1 MDITHRNNKNLR
13 MKKLIVFAALVLFK
27 IADAQNNYAY
37 FVDLT
42 KVENNKIQVK
52 LTPPSIAESEATFM
66 FPAIVPG
73 TYAVY
78 NFGRFISDLKVI
90 DKNGKEI
97 IYTKPDINTYTI
109 LAPQNIAY
117 LTYLVDDSWGFPLKK
132 DENKNDIV
140 FEPAGTNIEP
150 DKNFVLNTHSFF
162 GYFKNYTNKQF
173 TIEIKKPK
181 GFYASS
187 GLSSIKNGI
196 DTDVI
201 NVFDY
206 HKLVD
211 SPIMYCL
218 PDTAFVEVGGARV
231 LVSVYSPNKKI
242 TAAYI
247 AKNIAEV
254 LDAQRKYLGGILP
267 VDKYAFIIYLND
279 KPTQSGLNGALEH
292 CYSSFYV
299 MPEIDSVYI
308 AQEMRNVAA
317 HEFFHIVTPLSIH
330 SEEIGN
336 FDFNTPKMSKHLW
349 LYEGL
354 TEYNAHHVQV
364 LYGLIDIDKFI
375 EVMQGKMGE
384 AETQYN
390 DTIRL
395 TKKQKHKNEIEGQL
409 YTDTLAFTFMS
420 AHVLEPKYHEKYG
433 NVYAKGALINMCLDI
448 ILRYTSN
455 GDYGTQNLM
464 ADLSKLYGKDKSFKD
479 DDLFSDIEKLT
490 SPAARDFLNKYVDR
504 SQKLPFKEVF
514 NMVGLNYDE
523 KTERQQISLGGFG
536 MGFNPKTNRA
546 VIFDI
551 ANADAFGKKMKY
563 KEGDEI
569 VLFNGKKVN
578 IDNYKEVLY
587 GFIQNAKT
595 GDKLVV
601 EVARKRKDKEQVKTL
616 SAKVAPVKVTLLNDI
631 TVNKNASDKQIATRN
646 AWLGLK

>member
-1 MDITHRNNKNLR
+1 MKNL
-13 MKKLIVFAALVLFK
+13 LVFAALVLFK
-27 IADAQNNYAY
+27 IADAQNNYTY

-42 KVENNKIQVK
+42 KVENDKIQVK
-52 LTPPSIAESEATFM
+52 LTPPNITENEATFM

-73 TYAVY
+73 TYAIY

-97 IYTKPDINTYTI
+97 AYTKPDINTYTI
-109 LAPQNIAY
+109 PTPQNIAY
-117 LTYLVDDSWGFPLKK
+117 ITYLVDDTWDFPLKK
-132 DENKNDIV
+132 NESKDDIV
-140 FEPAGTNIEP
+140 FEPAGTNIEAN
-150 DKNFVLNTHSFF
+150 KNFVLNTHGFF
-162 GYFKNYTNKQF
+162 GYFKNYTDKQF
-173 TIEIKKPK
+173 TVEIKKPK

-187 GLSSIKNGI
+187 GLTSIKNGI
-196 DTDVI
+196 DTDI
-201 NVFDY
+201 IDVFDY

-211 SPIMYCL
+211 SPVMYCL

-254 LDAQRKYLGGILP
+254 LDAQRKYLGGTLP

-279 KPTQSGLNGALEH
+279 TPTLSGANGALEH

-336 FDFNTPKMSKHLW
+336 FDFNNPKMSKHLW

-375 EVMQGKMGE
+375 EVMQGKMSE
-384 AETQYN
+384 AQTQYN
-390 DTIRL
+390 DTMP
-395 TKKQKHKNEIEGQL
+395 
-409 YTDTLAFTFMS
+409 FTFMS
-420 AHVLEPKYHEKYG
+420 SHVLETKYHKQYN

-448 ILRYTSN
+448 LLRYNTN
-455 GDYGTQNLM
+455 GEYGTQNLM

-479 DDLFSDIEKLT
+479 NDLFNDIEKLT
-490 SPAARDFLNKYVDR
+490 SPEIRKFLDMYIAGNK
-504 SQKLPFKEVF
+504 KLPFKEIL

-523 KTERQQISLGGFG
+523 KIENQQISLGGFS

-546 VIFDI
+546 VIFDL

-569 VLFNGKKVN
+569 VLFNGKAVTL
-578 IDNYKEVLY
+578 DSYKDVLY
-587 GFIQNAKT
+587 GFLQSAKT

-601 EVARKRKDKEQVKTL
+601 EVARKKKNTEKVKTL
-616 SAKVAPVKVTLLNDI
+616 SAKVIPVKVTSLNDI
-631 TVNKNASDKQIATRN
+631 KVNKNATDKQIAARN
-646 AWLGLK
+646 VWLGLK

>member
-1 MDITHRNNKNLR
+1 
-13 MKKLIVFAALVLFK
+13 MKKLLVFAALAIFK
-27 IADAQNNYAY
+27 IANAQNNYAY

-42 KVENNKIQVK
+42 KVENDKIQVK
-52 LTPPSIAESEATFM
+52 LTPPAITENVATFM

-73 TYAVY
+73 TYAIY

-90 DKNGKEI
+90 DKSGKEI
-97 IYTKPDINTYTI
+97 TYTKPDINTYTI
-109 LAPQNIAY
+109 LTPQNIAY
-117 LTYLVDDSWGFPLKK
+117 ITYLVDDSWDFPLKK
-132 DENKNDIV
+132 HENKDDIV
-140 FEPAGTNIEP
+140 FEPAGTNIET
-150 DKNFVLNTHSFF
+150 DKNFVLNTHGVF

-187 GLSSIKNGI
+187 GLTSIKNGI
-196 DTDVI
+196 DTDVVD
-201 NVFDY
+201 VFDY

-211 SPIMYCL
+211 SPIMYSL

-254 LDAQRKYLGGILP
+254 LDAQRKYLGGTLP

-279 KPTQSGLNGALEH
+279 TPTQSGSNGALEH

-336 FDFNTPKMSKHLW
+336 FDFNNPKMSKHLW

-375 EVMQGKMGE
+375 EVMQGKMNE
-384 AETQYN
+384 AQTQYN
-390 DTIRL
+390 DSMP
-395 TKKQKHKNEIEGQL
+395 
-409 YTDTLAFTFMS
+409 FTFMS
-420 AHVLEPKYHEKYG
+420 SHVLEPEFHKQYN

-448 ILRYTSN
+448 SLRYGSN

-479 DDLFSDIEKLT
+479 DDLFNDIAKLT
-490 SPAARDFLNKYVDR
+490 SPAARDFLNKYVDG
-504 SQKLPFKEVF
+504 SQRLPFKEVLA
-514 NMVGLNYDE
+514 MVGLNYAE
-523 KTERQQISLGGFG
+523 KTENEQISLGGFG

-546 VIFDI
+546 VIFDV

-569 VLFNGKKVN
+569 VLFNGKA
-578 IDNYKEVLY
+578 ITMENYKEVLY
-587 GFIQNAKT
+587 GFLQNAKT

-601 EVARKRKDKEQVKTL
+601 EVARKKGDKEKVKTL
-616 SAKVAPVKVTLLNDI
+616 SAKVAPVKVVLHNDI
-631 TVNKNASDKQIATRN
+631 TVNKNATDKQIATRN

>member
-1 MDITHRNNKNLR
+1 
-13 MKKLIVFAALVLFK
+13 MKKLLVFAALVLFK
-27 IADAQNNYAY
+27 IANAQSNYAY

-42 KVENNKIQVK
+42 KVENDKIQVK
-52 LTPPSIAESEATFM
+52 LIPPAIAESEATFM

-73 TYAVY
+73 TYAIY
-78 NFGRFISDLKVI
+78 NFGRFISDLKVM

-97 IYTKPDINTYTI
+97 AYTKPDENTYVI
-109 LAPQNIAY
+109 PAPQNISY
-117 LTYLVDDSWGFPLKK
+117 ITYLVEDSWDCPLKK
-132 DENKNDIV
+132 HENKDDIV
-140 FEPAGTNIEP
+140 FEPAGTNIEA
-150 DKNFVLNTHSFF
+150 DKNFVLNTHGFF
-162 GYFKNYTNKQF
+162 GYFKNYTDKQF
-173 TIEIKKPK
+173 TVEVKKPK

-187 GLSSIKNGI
+187 GLTTIKNGI

-201 NVFDY
+201 DVFDY

-211 SPIMYCL
+211 SPVMYCL

-242 TAAYI
+242 TSAYI

-254 LDAQRKYLGGILP
+254 LDAQRKYLGGTLP
-267 VDKYAFIIYLND
+267 VNKYAFIIYLND
-279 KPTQSGLNGALEH
+279 KPTMSGANGALEH

-336 FDFNTPKMSKHLW
+336 FDFNKPKMSKHLW

-375 EVMQGKMGE
+375 EVMQGKMNE
-384 AETQYN
+384 AQTQYN
-390 DTIRL
+390 DTMP
-395 TKKQKHKNEIEGQL
+395 
-409 YTDTLAFTFMS
+409 FTFMS
-420 AHVLEPKYHEKYG
+420 SHVLEAKYHKQYN

-448 ILRYTSN
+448 LLRYNSN
-455 GDYGTQNLM
+455 GEYGTQNLM
-464 ADLSKLYGKDKSFKD
+464 ADLSKQYGKDKSFKD
-479 DDLFSDIEKLT
+479 DDLFNDIEKLT
-490 SPAARDFLNKYVDR
+490 SPAARDFLNKYVAGN
-504 SQKLPFKEVF
+504 QKLPFKEILG
-514 NMVGLNYDE
+514 MVGLNYTE
-523 KTERQQISLGGFG
+523 KRESEQISLGGFS

-546 VIFDI
+546 VIFDV

-569 VLFNGKKVN
+569 VLFNGKA
-578 IDNYKEVLY
+578 ITMENYKDVLY
-587 GFIQNAKT
+587 GFLQNAKT

-601 EVARKRKDKEQVKTL
+601 EVARKKKDSEKLKTL
-616 SAKVAPVKVTLLNDI
+616 SAKVTPVKVTILNDI
-631 TVNKNASDKQIATRN
+631 TVNKNATDKEVLARN